1 METIGIIIG
10 VIVAVILVA
19 GLITYAVVAYSI
31 WKVKKRAEKF
41 ISEKGVETAVK
52 ITQKLLDKK

>member
-1 METIGIIIG
+1 METIGIILG
-10 VIVAVILVA
+10 VILIVILLV
-19 GLITYAVVAYSI
+19 GLISYGIVTYSI

-52 ITQKLLDKK
+52 ITQKLLVKK